1 MIEFLKKISVLLT
14 RRDKLF
20 LGYLLV
26 FSIFVSLIETVGVSI
41 IMPFIS
47 VATDFTH
54 IQRNPY
60 FSFLYD
66 FFSFTSASHF
76 ILAFGI
82 CLILFYLARSAL
94 NLFYIYLLA
103 RFAKGRYHLIAYR
116 LFENYLGRSYQQ
128 FTAFNSGELSKAII
142 SEAQNVTNIIQ
153 NLLLMISEVC
163 VVVFIYGVLVW
174 TNWKITFLLT
184 VILGMNALLLTQTV
198 SKWIKV
204 EGIKKEAAQRS
215 FYSIIL
221 TTFGNFKMIKLK
233 SKDSLILDDFAKQSD
248 IFAKTN
254 ISNETLGS
262 APRLFLE
269 ALGFGI
275 VVFVII
281 YLVYKYDTN
290 IASSLPMISVFIIA
304 LYRLLPSANRILNGY
319 NQILFYH
326 KALDIVHNDLIYEI
340 EDLGEDSITFK
351 KRIELCNVSFGYTK
365 EKLIFEEV
373 NLSIQKGERVAIIGE
388 SGSGK
393 STLIDVMIGLYR
405 PLYGQ
410 IFIDGMPLCDENIK
424 AWRQKI
430 GYIPQSIYLFDGTVA
445 DNVAFG
451 EFKDEPKIK
460 DALKKANMLDF
471 LEEHHEGIETRV
483 GEGGIMLSGGQKQ
496 RIAIARALYQDPE
509 ILVLDEA
516 TSALDTE
523 TESKIMQEI
532 YEICQD
538 KTLIIVA
545 HRLSTIEQCSFFYK
559 IENNKLIKLSYA
571 H

>member
-1 MIEFLKKISVLLT
+1 MIAFFSKISLLLT

-26 FSIFVSLIETVGVSI
+26 FSIFISLIETVGVSI
-41 IMPFIS
+41 IMPFIA

-54 IQRNPY
+54 IQSNPY
-60 FSFLYD
+60 FSFLYN
-66 FFSFTSASHF
+66 FFSFTSAVHF

-82 CLILFYLARSAL
+82 CLILFYLGRSVL

-103 RFAKGRYHLIAYR
+103 RFARGRYHLIAYR
-116 LFENYLGRSYQQ
+116 LFENYLGRSYQH
-128 FTAFNSGELSKAII
+128 FTVFNSGELSKSII

-153 NLLLMISEVC
+153 QLLLMISEAL
-163 VVVFIYGVLVW
+163 VVMFIYSVLIW
-174 TNWKITFLLT
+174 MNWKITALLT
-184 VILGMNALLLTQTV
+184 LILGMNAFLLTQTV

-204 EGIKKEAAQRS
+204 EGIKKEVAQRS
-215 FYSIIL
+215 FYNIIL
-221 TTFGNFKMIKLK
+221 TTFGNFKMLKLK
-233 SKDSLILDDFAKQSD
+233 SKDSLILNDFAKQSD
-248 IFAKTN
+248 IFAKSN
-254 ISNETLGS
+254 ISHETLGS
-262 APRLFLE
+262 TPRLFLE

-319 NQILFYH
+319 NQVLFYH

-340 EDLGEDSITFK
+340 EDLGEGSITFE

-365 EKLIFEEV
+365 EKLILKEV

-405 PLYGQ
+405 PLNGQ
-410 IFIDGMPLCDENIK
+410 IFIDGMPLCDTNIK

-430 GYIPQSIYLFDGTVA
+430 GYIPQSIYLFDGSVA

-451 EFKDEPKIK
+451 EFKDVPKIK
-460 DALKKANMLDF
+460 DALRKANMLDF

-532 YEICQD
+532 YEISQD

-545 HRLSTIEQCSFFYK
+545 HRLSTIKQCSRIY
-559 IENNKLIKLSYA
+559 KLS
-571 H
+571 HGILHEQ

>member
-1 MIEFLKKISVLLT
+1 MIAFFSKISLLLT
-14 RRDKLF
+14 KRDKLF

-26 FSIFVSLIETVGVSI
+26 FSIFISLIETVGVSI
-41 IMPFIS
+41 IMPFIA

-54 IQRNPY
+54 IQSNPY
-60 FSFLYD
+60 FSFLYN
-66 FFSFTSASHF
+66 FFSFTSSVHF
-76 ILAFGI
+76 ILVFGI
-82 CLILFYLARSAL
+82 CLILFYLGRSVL

-103 RFAKGRYHLIAYR
+103 RFARGRYHLIAYR
-116 LFENYLGRSYQQ
+116 LFENYLGRSYQH
-128 FTAFNSGELSKAII
+128 FTIFNSGELSKSII

-153 NLLLMISEVC
+153 QLLLMISETL
-163 VVVFIYGVLVW
+163 VVMFIYSVLIW
-174 TNWKITFLLT
+174 MNWKITALLT
-184 VILGMNALLLTQTV
+184 LILGMNAFLLTQTV

-204 EGIKKEAAQRS
+204 EGIKKEVAQKS
-215 FYSIIL
+215 FYNIIL
-221 TTFGNFKMIKLK
+221 TTFGNFKMLKLK
-233 SKDSLILDDFAKQSD
+233 SKDSLILNDFAKQSD
-248 IFAKTN
+248 IFAKSN
-254 ISNETLGS
+254 ISHETLGS
-262 APRLFLE
+262 TPRLFLE

-319 NQILFYH
+319 NQVLFYH

-340 EDLGEDSITFK
+340 EDLGEDSITFE

-365 EKLIFEEV
+365 EKLIFKEV
-373 NLSIQKGERVAIIGE
+373 NLSIQKGECVGIIGE

-393 STLIDVMIGLYR
+393 STLIDVIIGLYR
-405 PLYGQ
+405 PLHGQ
-410 IFIDGMPLCDENIK
+410 IFIDDMPLHDTNIK

-430 GYIPQSIYLFDGTVA
+430 GYIPQSIYLFDGSVA

-451 EFKDEPKIK
+451 EFKDVPKIK
-460 DALKKANMLDF
+460 DALRKANMLDF
-471 LEEHHEGIETRV
+471 LEEHHKGIETRV

-496 RIAIARALYQDPE
+496 RIAIARAFYQDPE

-532 YEICQD
+532 YEICHD

-545 HRLSTIEQCSFFYK
+545 HRLSTIKQCSRIYK
-559 IENNKLIKLSYA
+559 LLQGKLYEQ
-571 H
+571 

>member
-1 MIEFLKKISVLLT
+1 MIAFFSKISLLLT

-26 FSIFVSLIETVGVSI
+26 FSIFISLIETVGVSI
-41 IMPFIS
+41 IMPFIA

-54 IQRNPY
+54 IQSNPY
-60 FSFLYD
+60 FSFLYN
-66 FFSFTSASHF
+66 FFSFTSASYF

-82 CLILFYLARSAL
+82 CLILFYLGRSAL

-103 RFAKGRYHLIAYR
+103 RFARGRYHLIAYR
-116 LFENYLGRSYQQ
+116 LFENYLGRSYQH
-128 FTAFNSGELSKAII
+128 FTVFNSGELSKSII

-153 NLLLMISEVC
+153 QLLLMISEAL
-163 VVVFIYGVLVW
+163 VVMFIYSVLIW
-174 TNWKITFLLT
+174 MNWKITALLT
-184 VILGMNALLLTQTV
+184 LILGMNAFLLTQTV

-204 EGIKKEAAQRS
+204 EGIKKEVAQRS
-215 FYSIIL
+215 FYNIIL
-221 TTFGNFKMIKLK
+221 TTFGNFKMLKLK
-233 SKDSLILDDFAKQSD
+233 SKDSLILNDFEKQSD
-248 IFAKTN
+248 IFAKSN
-254 ISNETLGS
+254 ISHETLGS
-262 APRLFLE
+262 TPRLFLE

-319 NQILFYH
+319 NQVLFYH

-340 EDLGEDSITFK
+340 EDLGKGSITFNK
-351 KRIELCNVSFGYTK
+351 KIELCNVSFGYTK
-365 EKLIFEEV
+365 EKLIFKEV
-373 NLSIQKGERVAIIGE
+373 NLSIQKGERIAIIGE

-393 STLIDVMIGLYR
+393 STLLDIMIGLYR
-405 PLYGQ
+405 PLNGH
-410 IFIDGMPLCDENIK
+410 IFIDSTPLCDANIK
-424 AWRQKI
+424 AWRHKI
-430 GYIPQSIYLFDGTVA
+430 GYIPQSIYLFDGSVA

-451 EFKDEPKIK
+451 EFKDVPKIK
-460 DALKKANMLDF
+460 DALRKANMLDF

-545 HRLSTIEQCSFFYK
+545 HRLSTIKQCTRIYKLLQGKLHEQ
-559 IENNKLIKLSYA
+559 
-571 H
+571 

>member
-1 MIEFLKKISVLLT
+1 MIAFFSKISLLLT

-26 FSIFVSLIETVGVSI
+26 FSIFISLIETVGVSI
-41 IMPFIS
+41 IMPFIA

-54 IQRNPY
+54 IQSNPY
-60 FSFLYD
+60 FSFLYN
-66 FFSFTSASHF
+66 FFSFTSAVHF

-82 CLILFYLARSAL
+82 CLILFYLGRSVL

-103 RFAKGRYHLIAYR
+103 RFARGRYHLIAYR
-116 LFENYLGRSYQQ
+116 LFENYLGRSYQH
-128 FTAFNSGELSKAII
+128 FTVFNSGELSKSII

-153 NLLLMISEVC
+153 QLLLMISEAL
-163 VVVFIYGVLVW
+163 VVMFIYSVLIW
-174 TNWKITFLLT
+174 MNWKITALLT
-184 VILGMNALLLTQTV
+184 LILGMNAFLLTQTV
-198 SKWIKV
+198 SKWIKI
-204 EGIKKEAAQRS
+204 EGIKKEVAQRS
-215 FYSIIL
+215 FYNIIL
-221 TTFGNFKMIKLK
+221 TTFGNFKMLKLK
-233 SKDSLILDDFAKQSD
+233 SKDSLILNDFAKQSD
-248 IFAKTN
+248 IFAKSN
-254 ISNETLGS
+254 ISHETLGS
-262 APRLFLE
+262 TPRLFLE

-351 KRIELCNVSFGYTK
+351 KRIELCNVTFGYTK

-373 NLSIQKGERVAIIGE
+373 NLSISKGERIAIIGE

-393 STLIDVMIGLYR
+393 STLLDIIIGLYR
-405 PLYGQ
+405 PLNGQ
-410 IFIDGMPLCDENIK
+410 IFIDGMLLCDENIK

-430 GYIPQSIYLFDGTVA
+430 GYIPQSIYLFDGSVA

-451 EFKDEPKIK
+451 EFKDVPKIK
-460 DALKKANMLDF
+460 DALRKANMLDF

-545 HRLSTIEQCSFFYK
+545 HRLSTIKQCSRIYK
-559 IENNKLIKLSYA
+559 LLQGKL
-571 H
+571 HEQ